1 MLVRTSDNIA
11 FNFLVIGG
19 QVALDH
25 GSKPAH
31 SSQVNEL
38 LLHFLLLLLLQFL
51 ALVLHYLLQR
61 FALAFGASQLA
72 HFCAALLH
80 VSFFF
85 FVFVFSFVPPYVVDS
100 SPHGPENV
108 IVVVII
114 IIVIAAALD
123 LLHDVLLAGREVHP
137 LELLAAAILL
147 VLPFGG
153 AASVGDAE
161 EKRDEED
168 CELGHFAIDG

>member
-1 MLVRTSDNIA
+1 MSVW
-11 FNFLVIGG
+11 
-19 QVALDH
+19 
-25 GSKPAH
+25 
-31 SSQVNEL
+31 L
-38 LLHFLLLLLLQFL
+38 LLVKSFPPPC
-51 ALVLHYLLQR
+51 ASSYL
-61 FALAFGASQLA
+61 
-72 HFCAALLH
+72 C
-80 VSFFF
+80 V
-85 FVFVFSFVPPYVVDS
+85 VPPYVVDS

>member
-38 LLHFLLLLLLQFL
+38 L
-51 ALVLHYLLQR
+51 LHYLLQR